1 MKRII
6 FASVLLLSFA
16 FSASAGITEKVL
28 KAFNSTFHNAKQVQW
43 HEYETA
49 YQVNFVHNDIVS
61 SVVYD
66 REGNILEARRH
77 SKEDILPL
85 IVREKLQ
92 KRFADKQIKGV
103 TEVSTKDRTT
113 YRIVLHDDKKWV
125 IVDSDSYGV
134 LFVRDKF
141 NKG

>member
-16 FSASAGITEKVL
+16 FSTRAAITEKVL
-28 KAFNSTFHNAKQVQW
+28 KAFNETFQNAKEVQW

-49 YQVNFVHNDIVS
+49 YQVNFLHNEIAT

-66 REGNILEARRH
+66 KEGNILEARRH

-85 IVREKLQ
+85 IIREKIK
-92 KRFADKQIKGV
+92 KRFADKQVWGV
-103 TEVSTKDRTT
+103 TEVTMRDRTT

-125 IVDSDSYGV
+125 VVDSDSYGV
-134 LFVRDKF
+134 LFVREKFDK
-141 NKG
+141 G

>member
-6 FASVLLLSFA
+6 IASVLLLSFA
-16 FSASAGITEKVL
+16 FSASAAITEKVL
-28 KAFNSTFHNAKQVQW
+28 KAFNETFHNAKQVQW

-49 YQVNFVHNDIVS
+49 YQVNFLHNDIAT

-66 REGNILEARRH
+66 KEGNILEARRH

-85 IVREKLQ
+85 IIREKLK
-92 KRFADKQIKGV
+92 KRFDGKEVWGV
-103 TEVSTKDRTT
+103 TEVTTKDRTT
-113 YRIVLHDDKKWV
+113 YRIVLHDSQKWV

-134 LFVRDKF
+134 LFVREKF